1 MTSFEVLS
9 KTELQKVKGKD
20 EYKYK
25 YLLNKN
31 DNKYYALKW
40 DSLEN
45 PIVYDYE
52 YDNVLS
58 ESNWYIMSIGYAN
71 NHEEY
76 MHRLI
81 AKLANFAINDYTID
95 HINEY
100 KLDNRVKN
108 LRIATQSQQN
118 ANRASRC
125 DKVEPCKELKDIG
138 IDELPRYVRWDR
150 TEEKFVIDKHPWLLK
165 EVKQELRKKAT
176 MSGSKSSKIS
186 IIEKY
191 KDILARIKDLDQLN
205 LNDTDQE
212 FQKLKEENKKE
223 YDDICK
229 CIQEYEGIYTNPEEK
244 EMPVEIEPVRRTVVG
259 RKTVSKF
266 PDNCGVKAEDIPKYC
281 WYKAATDNRGDKF
294 IIDRH
299 PKMKERQWST
309 TESKKKTTLE
319 KFNMLME
326 KYNELNAIN

>member
-1 MTSFEVLS
+1 MMNFEVLS
-9 KTELQKVKGKD
+9 KTEIQKVKGKD

-25 YLLNKN
+25 YLLKKN
-31 DNKYYALKW
+31 DNNYYALKW
-40 DSLEN
+40 NSLEN
-45 PIVYDYE
+45 PIIYDYE
-52 YDNVLS
+52 YDTVLS

-81 AKLANFAINDYTID
+81 AKLANFAVNDYTID

-118 ANRASRC
+118 ENRVSRC
-125 DKVEPCKELKDIG
+125 DKVDPCEELKKIG
-138 IDELPRYVRWDR
+138 VDEFPRYVRWDR
-150 TEEKFVIDKHPWLLK
+150 TEKKFVIDKHPWLIT
-165 EVKQELRKKAT
+165 EVKQGLRKKAT

-191 KDILARIKDLDQLN
+191 QDILSRIKELDQLN

-212 FQKLKEENKKE
+212 FQKLKEENTKE
-223 YDDICK
+223 YEDICK
-229 CIQEYEGIYTNPEEK
+229 CIKQYEGTYVYPEEK
-244 EMPVEIEPVRRTVVG
+244 EIPVIDPVKRTVAG
-259 RKTVSKF
+259 RKTVSKL
-266 PDNCGVKAEDIPKYC
+266 PDNCGVKPEDIPKYC
-281 WYKAATDNRGDKF
+281 WYKAATDKRGDKF
-294 IIDRH
+294 VIDRH

-309 TESKKKTTLE
+309 TESTKKTTLE

-326 KYNELNAIN
+326 KYNELNKTI